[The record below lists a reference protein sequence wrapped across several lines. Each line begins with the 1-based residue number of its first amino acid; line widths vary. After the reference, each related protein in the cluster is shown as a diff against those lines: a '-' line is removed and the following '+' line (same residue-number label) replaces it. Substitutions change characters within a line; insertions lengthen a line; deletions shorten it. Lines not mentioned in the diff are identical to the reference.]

1 MGHTRP
7 HSDGP
12 SLNHRPQLDT
22 DLSGPLRIAEV
33 PIPVPGSLGITHC
46 PGRNGIDSAGYR
58 WKRNLRDD
66 LRDHRGMGRQ
76 RRSDTGR
83 RLRIRLSR
91 RTRIRDRDSQARLFW
106 YHMAIPD
113 IVGAGNSVRRS
124 LGARWSP
131 NLRISSR
138 WRRLAVHCAGGLG
151 RSGMIAAKLV
161 IALGAPAS
169 HAVAAVRQA
178 RPGAIETDEQLDY
191 ILNGPSL
198 EATAARR

>member
-22 DLSGPLRIAEV
+22 ELSGPLRIAEV

-66 LRDHRGMGRQ
+66 LRGLAAWGASAVLTLVEDYEFACLGVPEFA
-76 RRSDTGR
+76 TE
-83 RLRIRLSR
+83 IR
-91 RTRIRDRDSQARLFW
+91 RTRLFW

-113 IVGAGNSVRRS
+113 MSAPGTAFDEAWARD
-124 LGARWSP
+124 GARIFGS
-131 NLRISSR
+131 LRDGG
-138 WRRLAVHCAGGLG
+138 RLAIHCAGGLG

-161 IALGAPAS
+161 IALGAPAN

-198 EATAARR
+198 ETTAARR